1 MESIHVVKS
10 AESQM
15 TVCLKSP
22 LEKFLFNF
30 FLQNL
35 EENIY
40 DDEEKDLLSALLTF
54 YDDEVNIDQQI
65 NNEIPATNI
74 SVLIR
79 LIPFL
84 LHFPE
89 Q

>member
-1 MESIHVVKS
+1 MEEH
-10 AESQM
+10 
-15 TVCLKSP
+15 
-22 LEKFLFNF
+22 
-30 FLQNL
+30 
-35 EENIY
+35 IY

-65 NNEIPATNI
+65 NNEIPATNT
-74 SVLIR
+74 SLLIR